1 MAQIIHTQEVIV
13 ATTGGAGASA
23 GSTVSTPMT
32 GELLDIYLNFGQ
44 ASATTDTTITEST
57 FGVVMVLT
65 DSCTDGRY
73 APRMAVH
80 TAAAAAITDGFDRY
94 PLKDSTLTF
103 ALAEANDAA
112 LALTATIRW
121 VAYY

>member
-1 MAQIIHTQEVIV
+1 MKIIRTQDVIV

-23 GSTVSTPMT
+23 GSAVSLPMT

-73 APRMAVH
+73 APRMPVH
-80 TAAAAAITDGFDRY
+80 TAAAGAITNGFDRY
-94 PLKDSTLTF
+94 PLSDSTLTF
-103 ALAEANDAA
+103 ALAQANDAA

-121 VAYY
+121 VTTF

>member
-1 MAQIIHTQEVIV
+1 MKQIRTTTVTV

-23 GSTVSTPMT
+23 GSSTSIPIS

-57 FGVVMVLT
+57 FGVIMVLT

-73 APRMAVH
+73 APRMPVH
-80 TAAAAAITDGFDRY
+80 TAAAGAITNGFDRY
-94 PLKDSTLTF
+94 PLSDSILTF
-103 ALAEANDAA
+103 ALAEANDSATA
-112 LALTATIRW
+112 LIATIRW
-121 VAYY
+121 VTDF

>member
-1 MAQIIHTQEVIV
+1 MTQIINTQDVTV
-13 ATTGGAGASA
+13 VTAGDA
-23 GSTVSTPMT
+23 GSAVGSSTSTAIT

-44 ASATTDTTITEST
+44 ASATTDTTISEST
-57 FGVVMVLT
+57 FGTIMVLT

-94 PLKDSTLTF
+94 PLKDSILTISC
-103 ALAEANDAA
+103 AQANAAA
-112 LALTATIRW
+112 LGLIATIRW
-121 VAYY
+121 VTYY